1 MSRIEKDSLG
11 NVEIPDDRLYGPE
24 TARALANFPYK
35 REMDKRIIDTLIGI
49 KRSYVSAFMSVG
61 TIPMDIGEAIIEA
74 ADLLLKDKN
83 GDDFPLK
90 YIQAGAGTS
99 TNMNVNEVLANK
111 ALQILGKPLGRHE
124 IISPHNHVNIG
135 QSTNDVFP
143 AAVRI
148 TLLFSIKEFLN
159 HLKSVIDKL
168 NAMARE
174 HEASI
179 KTGRT
184 HLQDASAVTFGGEF
198 KAYAD
203 ELASFVVQAEF
214 IMQRLRRINL
224 GGTAV
229 GTGANLPT
237 NARKI
242 LYEKVNEHF
251 KENFTPAE
259 NLMSVMQFTSDFNLV
274 ASFFSNLSASIIK
287 IARDFRL
294 MNSGPIAGFNEIVL
308 PAVQPGSSIM
318 PGKVNPSI
326 FEAVTMSALYSRGLA
341 QTVNEASTQG
351 EMEIN
356 VFVPIIYTSLM
367 EIIDVLT
374 VSMDIM
380 RDKTLEGIKVNKEYA
395 YNVLINS
402 PGTALLLNPVI
413 GYEKTAELVKE
424 SKEKKV
430 ALPELL
436 RQKKIL
442 PEEEIRRIFSVENM
456 LNKG

>member
-1 MSRIEKDSLG
+1 MSRIERDSLG
-11 NVEIPDDRLYGPE
+11 EVEIPDGRLYGPE

-35 REMDKRIIDTLIGI
+35 RQMDKRIIDALIGI
-49 KRSYVSAFMSVG
+49 KRSYVGAFMSVG
-61 TIPMDIGEAIIEA
+61 TIPKDIGETIIKA
-74 ADLLLKDKN
+74 ADALLKEKN
-83 GDDFPLK
+83 EEDFPLR

-99 TNMNVNEVLANK
+99 TNMNVNEVIANK
-111 ALQILGKPLGRHE
+111 ALQILGKPLGSHD
-124 IISPHNHVNIG
+124 IISPHNHINIG

-148 TLLFSIKEFLN
+148 TLLFSLKEFLN
-159 HLKSVIDKL
+159 ELNGVIEKL
-168 NAMARE
+168 DQLSKE
-174 HEASI
+174 HEMSI

-203 ELASFVVQAEF
+203 ELRSFVVQADF
-214 IMQRLRRINL
+214 VMNRLRRLNL

-229 GTGANLPT
+229 GTGANFPVKV
-237 NARKI
+237 RQI
-242 LYEKVNEHF
+242 LYEKINEHF
-251 KENFTPAE
+251 KENFVPAE

-274 ASFFSNLSASIIK
+274 GTLLSNLSASIIK
-287 IARDFRL
+287 ISRDFRL

-326 FEAVTMSALYSRGLA
+326 FEAVTMSALYVRGLA
-341 QTVNEASTQG
+341 QTVNDASTQG

-356 VFVPIIYTSLM
+356 VFVPVIYTALM
-367 EIIDVLT
+367 EALDVLT
-374 VSMDIM
+374 VSMDIVKT
-380 RDKTLEGIKVNKEYA
+380 KTLNGIKVNKDQA

-402 PGTALLLNPVI
+402 PGTALLLNPII
-413 GYEKTAELVKE
+413 GYERTAELVKE

-430 ALPELL
+430 PLIELL

-442 PEEEIRRIFSVENM
+442 TEEEIAKVFSIENM
-456 LNKG
+456 LNK

>member
-1 MSRIEKDSLG
+1 
-11 NVEIPDDRLYGPE
+11 
-24 TARALANFPYK
+24 
-35 REMDKRIIDTLIGI
+35 
-49 KRSYVSAFMSVG
+49 
-61 TIPMDIGEAIIEA
+61 
-74 ADLLLKDKN
+74 
-83 GDDFPLK
+83 
-90 YIQAGAGTS
+90 
-99 TNMNVNEVLANK
+99 
-111 ALQILGKPLGRHE
+111 
-124 IISPHNHVNIG
+124 
-135 QSTNDVFP
+135 
-143 AAVRI
+143 
-148 TLLFSIKEFLN
+148 
-159 HLKSVIDKL
+159 
-168 NAMARE
+168 
-174 HEASI
+174 
-179 KTGRT
+179 
-184 HLQDASAVTFGGEF
+184 
-198 KAYAD
+198 
-203 ELASFVVQAEF
+203 
-214 IMQRLRRINL
+214 
-224 GGTAV
+224 
-229 GTGANLPT
+229 
-237 NARKI
+237 KI
-242 LYEKVNEHF
+242 NEHF

-294 MNSGPIAGFNEIVL
+294 MNSGPVAGFNEIVL

-374 VSMDIM
+374 VSMDIIKE
-380 RDKTLEGIKVNKEYA
+380 KTLEGIKVNKEYA

-413 GYEKTAELVKE
+413 GYEKTAELVNE
-424 SKEKKV
+424 SKEKKIP
-430 ALPELL
+430 LLELL

-442 PEEEIRRIFSVENM
+442 SEEEIKKIFSVENM